1 MPYVIPFMRAT
12 HEMLNIAITKM
23 GLKVTLL
30 ILQTYSIRAK
40 ELPSSL

>member
-12 HEMLNIAITKM
+12 HEMLNIITEM